1 MRHRASDEINL
12 PMESSRIALPSLSPR
27 YERALRAAS
36 EYVFSEFDPFAVVVS
51 GSIVRGNP
59 DPASDFDIIVIH
71 RHSWRRRV
79 QKWFEGIP
87 TEIFVNSPE
96 WIESYLKQESAEGR
110 PVMAHMLA
118 TGVLVYSS
126 SPQTDSILEHARES
140 LKRGAQFSE
149 AALERQRYAAACLYE
164 DAFEVAD
171 RDATNAMLILA
182 RAVEAT
188 VRYWFASRQRFSV
201 RFKEQFQQINLD
213 DPTTGRLIEQTLLAP
228 VIVDRIAAAHD
239 LAQRVIGHTGFFEW
253 DSGPDGPAPR

>member
-1 MRHRASDEINL
+1 
-12 PMESSRIALPSLSPR
+12 MESSRILFPSLSPR
-27 YERALRAAS
+27 YERGLRAAF
-36 EYVFSEFDPFAVVVS
+36 EFVFSEFDPFAVVVS

-96 WIESYLKQESAEGR
+96 WIENYLKRESAEGR
-110 PVMAHMLA
+110 PVMAHMLT

-126 SPQTDSILEHARES
+126 SPQTDSILEHAKES
-140 LKRGAQFSE
+140 LERGAHFSD
-149 AALERQRYAAACLYE
+149 AALLQQRYAAACLYE
-164 DAFEVAD
+164 DAFEVASQ
-171 RDATNAMLILA
+171 DATNAMLILA

-188 VRYWFASRQRFSV
+188 VRYWFASRQRFAV
-201 RFKEQFQQINLD
+201 RSKEQFQQINLD

-228 VIVDRIAAAHD
+228 IIVDRISAAHD
-239 LAQRVIGHTGFFEW
+239 LAQRVIGHAGFFEW
-253 DSGPDGPAPR
+253 DSGPGGSAPQ

>member
-1 MRHRASDEINL
+1 
-12 PMESSRIALPSLSPR
+12 MEWSRITLPSLSHR
-27 YERALRAAS
+27 YELALRAAL

-79 QKWFEGIP
+79 QKRFQGVP
-87 TEIFVNSPE
+87 TEIFGNSPE
-96 WIESYLKQESAEGR
+96 WIESYLKQESTEGR
-110 PVMAHMLA
+110 PVMAHMLT
-118 TGVLVYSS
+118 TGVLAYSS
-126 SPQTDSILEHARES
+126 SPETDSILEHARES
-140 LKRGAQFSE
+140 LKRGTQFSE
-149 AALERQRYAAACLYE
+149 AALKQQRYGAACLYE

-188 VRYWFASRQRFSV
+188 VRYWFASRQRWSV
-201 RFKEQFQQINLD
+201 RPKEQFQQINLD
-213 DPTTGRLIEQTLLAP
+213 DPITGKSIEQILLAP
-228 VIVDRIAAAHD
+228 LVVDRMAAARD

-253 DSGPDGPAPR
+253 DSGPSEPAPR